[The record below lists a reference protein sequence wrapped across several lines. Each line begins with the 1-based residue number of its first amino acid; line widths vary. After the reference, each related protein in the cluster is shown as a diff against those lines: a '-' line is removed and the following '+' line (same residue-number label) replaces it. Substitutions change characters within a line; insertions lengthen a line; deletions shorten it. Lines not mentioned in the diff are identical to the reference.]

1 MRLMQM
7 MLSSLLM
14 VFTGC
19 AEKIVDQTAYLPVQC
34 KVKIVDEPQITECK
48 VDERLNMSDLK
59 DVKKAWAEDSTCT
72 RENWLNEREARL
84 KQKAEAKVC
93 E

>member
-1 MRLMQM
+1 MRLMLM
-7 MLSSLLM
+7 TLSLLLM

-19 AEKIVDQTAYLPVQC
+19 VNKQVDQDVYIPTKCHV
-34 KVKIVDEPQITECK
+34 VIVEEPQITECK
-48 VDERLNMSDLK
+48 VDSRLNMNDLK
-59 DVKKAWAEDSTCT
+59 DVKKAWAEDATCT
-72 RENWLNEREARL
+72 RGNWINEREARL

>member
-1 MRLMQM
+1 MRLMLM

-19 AEKIVDQTAYLPVQC
+19 AEKVIDQTAYMPVQC

-48 VDERLNMSDLK
+48 VDERLNMNNIK
-59 DVKKAWAEDSTCT
+59 DVKQAWADDATCT
-72 RENWLNEREARL
+72 RENWLNEREARSL
-84 KQKAEAKVC
+84 QIVNAKVC